1 METDVLNGLLQLV
14 GVLLQ
19 AVQGNL
25 VDLHIEEPGWD
36 VLSKHILNLNTE
48 LGKVGIT
55 SADSLMGVGKALGAI
70 FALIVA
76 AGRAYKM
83 MTLDGKF
90 DILEISRPL
99 LLAFAIANTG
109 AIVRTVTYPGELL
122 EQHFRA
128 EYNRRCGEISDLR
141 KKRFDQATDLKNF
154 MGKKLTASEEAK
166 NAVSEDPDWWDGIT
180 EAIGDL
186 WEGVVNIRNSW
197 LVMIWTMIF
206 NGLENV
212 FIFIGEMAFQVA
224 VYLIFLIKAIM
235 LAVLTLFGPVQL
247 ACSILPVWKDAWASW
262 IGRLVSVSMYGAMA
276 YLVMSFTLVLLKFS
290 YDADI
295 IKLTTVLTTTD
306 GLMAYIGSMLGT
318 CATVIVTYFCGALAM
333 SAVPEMA
340 SWCIPGGSAS
350 MGASHFIGGMQGK
363 ANQAVNKATGGV
375 VRF

>member
-36 VLSKHILNLNTE
+36 VLSEHILNLNTE

-55 SADSLMGVGKALGAI
+55 SADSLMGAGKALGAV
-70 FALIVA
+70 FALVVA

-122 EQHFRA
+122 EQHFRE
-128 EYNRRCGEISDLR
+128 EYNSRCGEISDLR
-141 KKRFDQATDLKNF
+141 KQRFDQATDLKNIL
-154 MGKKLTASEEAK
+154 GEKLMSAEETKETVA
-166 NAVSEDPDWWDGIT
+166 EDPNWYDGIID
-180 EAIGDL
+180 AMGDL
-186 WEGVVNIRNSW
+186 FEGVRNTWNSFII
-197 LVMIWTMIF
+197 LITGTIF
-206 NGLENV
+206 NGLESV
-212 FIFIGEMAFQVA
+212 LIFIGEMAFQVA

-235 LAVLTLFGPVQL
+235 LAVLTLFGPIQL
-247 ACSILPVWKDAWASW
+247 ACSILPIWKDAWASW
-262 IGRLVSVSMYGAMA
+262 IGRLVSISMYGAMA

-295 IKLTTVLTTTD
+295 IKLTTVLTTND
-306 GLMAYIGSMLGT
+306 GLMAYLGSMLGT

-363 ANQAVNKATGGV
+363 ANQAVSKATGGV

>member
-55 SADSLMGVGKALGAI
+55 SADSLMGAGKALGSV
-70 FALIVA
+70 FALVVA

-122 EQHFRA
+122 EQHFRT
-128 EYNRRCGEISDLR
+128 EYNSRCGEISDLR

-154 MGKKLTASEEAK
+154 LGKKLTASEETK
-166 NAVSEDPDWWDGIT
+166 DAVSEDPDWWDGIT

-197 LVMIWTMIF
+197 MVMIWTMIF
-206 NGLENV
+206 NGLESV
-212 FIFIGEMAFQVA
+212 IIFIGETAFQVA

-235 LAVLTLFGPVQL
+235 LAVLTLFGPIQL

-262 IGRLVSVSMYGAMA
+262 IGRLVSISMYGAMA

-318 CATVIVTYFCGALAM
+318 CATVIVTYFCGAMAM

-363 ANQAVNKATGGV
+363 ANQAVSKASGGV